1 MKVVIVG
8 LGQFGR
14 AAALA
19 FARKGAETIAMDTD
33 SEAVKRVQDEVD
45 LAVSTDA
52 SDLENLRARGV
63 EEADLFIAGIG
74 DDFEAQILA
83 IVHAKKLGVS
93 RVIARAN
100 SPTHERALLAVGA
113 DEVLDPESN
122 SAEAL
127 VLRVMSS
134 LDGKHTRLTGGVR
147 ALETSAPERMIGK
160 PLHDEVI
167 AIFERHA
174 VHLIGVIRGDGDN
187 GPKCVTA
194 PETLIEPSDDLLLV
208 GEEARLET
216 LIAEF

>member
-14 AAALA
+14 AAATS
-19 FARKGAETIAMDTD
+19 FARKGAETIAIDTNPE
-33 SEAVKRVQDEVD
+33 SVKRVQDEVD

-52 SDLENLRARGV
+52 SNLENLKAQGV
-63 EEADLFIAGIG
+63 AEADLFVAGIG

-83 IVHAKKLGVS
+83 IVHAKKLGVK
-93 RVIARAN
+93 RIIARAN

-134 LDGKHTRLTGGVR
+134 VDGKQTRLAGGVR
-147 ALETSAPERMIGK
+147 AVEARAPEKMVGH
-160 PLHDEVI
+160 PLHDHVI
-167 AIFERHA
+167 ELFEGHA
-174 VHLIGVIRGDGDN
+174 VHLIGVLRGDGDN
-187 GPKCVTA
+187 GVQCVTA
-194 PETLIEPSDDLLLV
+194 PDTLIEPSDDLLLV
-208 GEEARLET
+208 GEDERLAS
-216 LIAEF
+216 LIADF